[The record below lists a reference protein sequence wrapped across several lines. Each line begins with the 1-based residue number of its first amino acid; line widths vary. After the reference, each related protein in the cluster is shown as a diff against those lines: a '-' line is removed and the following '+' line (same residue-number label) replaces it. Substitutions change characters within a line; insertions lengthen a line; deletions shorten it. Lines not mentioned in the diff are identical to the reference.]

1 MKKHYLLFTGLV
13 AISLTLS
20 WEKVGDSVI
29 QKNTTNHIF
38 SSGAQP
44 GNTGAPGEG
53 NCTACHSGTVQD
65 GTPENLFVFASG
77 TMPVS
82 NYTPGQTYNLA
93 LSMASSPAKKG
104 FQATVLDASNN
115 VVGTLNANA
124 SGGTA
129 ASSGGGRFYVGNTT
143 ASSSGTNPWLW
154 TWTAPAAD
162 AGTIRFYIATNKANN
177 NGQNTGDVIYTSV
190 HPIGSTAGVDEV
202 NLAMVSDF
210 NASFSPN
217 NSMVYLTYS
226 SLINGATSVNI
237 VDMSGRSAYSAQLD
251 ASNIGLNKE
260 MIRIPSNVKN
270 GMYVVHFFVNNVANS
285 KTISI
290 QR

>member
-1 MKKHYLLFTGLV
+1 MKKHYLLFTSLV

-20 WEKVGDSVI
+20 WEKAGHIVI
-29 QKNTTNHIF
+29 QKNAMNHIF

-65 GTPENLFVFASG
+65 GTPENLFIFANG
-77 TMPVS
+77 FIPVS
-82 NYTPGQTYNLA
+82 NYSPGQTYNLE
-93 LSMASSPAKKG
+93 LTMASSPVKKG

-115 VVGTLNANA
+115 AVGTLNANTI
-124 SGGTA
+124 GGTA
-129 ASSGGGRFYVGNTT
+129 ASSGSGRFYVGNTT
-143 ASSSGTNPWLW
+143 ASSIGTTPWLW
-154 TWTAPAAD
+154 TWTAPSVD
-162 AGTIRFYIATNKANN
+162 AGPIRFYIATNKSNS

-202 NLAMVSDF
+202 NLVMVSDF
-210 NASFSPN
+210 SASFSPS

-226 SLINGATSVNI
+226 SLISGGTSVNI
-237 VDMSGRSAYSAQLD
+237 VDLHGRSAYSAQLD

-285 KTISI
+285 KSISI